1 MEKITNFIE
10 EISPMKET
18 MTIRVRIIRL
28 WKQPSYQN
36 SKEDDSVEM
45 GLMDEKV
52 KKTLI
57 KRFLS
62 LLTECQL
69 IDITNFGIAQNNSNL
84 RTTQHPYKI
93 NFLFSTIVK
102 DYKVDV
108 PIALY
113 GFNFVTFD
121 DILSNRLDDKYLID
135 IIGQSK
141 DIQSNPT

>member
-10 EISPMKET
+10 EITPMKET

-36 SKEDDSVEM
+36 PKEDGSVEM
-45 GLMDEKV
+45 VFMDEKNGKIHAIV

-62 LLTECQL
+62 LLTECRL
-69 IDITNFGIAQNNSNL
+69 IVITNFGVAQNNSNF

-93 NFLFSTIVK
+93 NFFSRPLSRTIK
-102 DYKVDV
+102 MTY
-108 PIALY
+108 PFLY
-113 GFNFVTFD
+113 M
-121 DILSNRLDDKYLID
+121 ILLDK
-135 IIGQSK
+135 
-141 DIQSNPT
+141 